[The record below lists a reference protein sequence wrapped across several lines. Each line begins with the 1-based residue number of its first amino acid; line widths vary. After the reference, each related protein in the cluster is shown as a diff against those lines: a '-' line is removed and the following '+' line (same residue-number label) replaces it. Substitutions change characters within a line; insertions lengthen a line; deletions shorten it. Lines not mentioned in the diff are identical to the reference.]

1 MLDYD
6 LSEDQIA
13 IRDAVRELC
22 DKEFAPHS
30 MRWDA
35 EAQVPLE
42 AVQRLAEQGFLG
54 MGIPEEWG
62 GLGYDARTICVVIEE
77 IARVSAAL
85 GIMIAVHNSVGA
97 LPVFRFGTDE
107 QRKRYLPRLVSKE
120 LGAFS
125 LSEPGAGSDA
135 GALEATAVRD
145 GDAYVLNGSKNW
157 VTNGMRAGVILV
169 FARTDRAAGNKGLS
183 CFIVERGAKGLVL
196 GKPEDKMG
204 LRGSDTVALTL
215 EDLRV
220 PADQRLGAEGEGFKI
235 AMSMLDGGRIGVA
248 AQALGV
254 MRAAF
259 HEAVK
264 YAQQRQA
271 FGGPLSKL
279 QAVQFK
285 LAEME
290 RRVQATRLL
299 LQRWP
304 GKAKA
309 ILRGTGLRAAELP
322 PDLKALSSINAFSL
336 RTAHFDEDMD
346 DLLDALLGN
355 KQGRGSRW
363 RQAPLTLA
371 GVAWRLAAGLAAGA
385 AVMVGAGLANRWADN
400 GCYDLACTLQASLG
414 IADPAD
420 ALGLLWIVGIAVLGA
435 GAAAPFVLRWWR
447 GRR

>member
-13 IRDAVRELC
+13 IRDAVRDLC

-290 RRVQATRLL
+290 RRIQCSRLL
-299 LQRWP
+299 LQRAAWLRDLGQP
-304 GKAKA
+304 YAREAAMAKLYASEAATWVTHQA
-309 ILRGTGLRAAELP
+309 IQVHGGYGYVKDYAVERYYRDARVMEIYEGASEIQRLVIARSL
-322 PDLKALSSINAFSL
+322 LK
-336 RTAHFDEDMD
+336 D
-346 DLLDALLGN
+346 
-355 KQGRGSRW
+355 
-363 RQAPLTLA
+363 
-371 GVAWRLAAGLAAGA
+371 GVT
-385 AVMVGAGLANRWADN
+385 V
-400 GCYDLACTLQASLG
+400 
-414 IADPAD
+414 
-420 ALGLLWIVGIAVLGA
+420 
-435 GAAAPFVLRWWR
+435 
-447 GRR
+447 